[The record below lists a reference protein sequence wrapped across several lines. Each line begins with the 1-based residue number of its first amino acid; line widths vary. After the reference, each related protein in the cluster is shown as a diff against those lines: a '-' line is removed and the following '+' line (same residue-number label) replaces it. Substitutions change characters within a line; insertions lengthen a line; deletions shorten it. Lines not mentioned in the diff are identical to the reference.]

1 MDEKEKEKNK
11 YSFEEM
17 SALMTMCLSQNE
29 KNLAFIQE
37 QNEKNSELT
46 KQQLEK
52 EHKEKRW
59 LLIGWLITILAF
71 IVYLSCYEVNITNY
85 GDFQDSKIN
94 SSNGQQ
100 ADTMTIN
107 NGKEVKLDE
116 N

>member
-1 MDEKEKEKNK
+1 MDEQAKEKNK

-37 QNEKNSELT
+37 QNEKNSEVT

-52 EHKEKRW
+52 AHKEKLW
-59 LLIGWLITILAF
+59 LLIGWIITIISF
-71 IVYLSCYEVNITNY
+71 IVYLSYFDVNVTTY
-85 GDFQDSKIN
+85 GDFDNSKIN
-94 SSNGQQ
+94 ASTGQQ

-107 NGKEVKLDE
+107 NGKEVK
-116 N
+116 